1 MTLFV
6 VRRLVSL
13 IPVAFLVLLVT
24 FSLIHLTP
32 GNPAYT
38 ILGEEAS
45 RRSVALL
52 DQKLGLNHP
61 IWWQLVHYL
70 EQVATG
76 NLGQSLING
85 QPVFGLIVSRLPV
98 TGELALV
105 GLVGS
110 LLIALP
116 SGLLSAARPNR
127 WIDATSRILA
137 LIGAAVPNFWLAL
150 VLVYLFSVT
159 WHWFPS
165 LGWVPLSQGLGANL
179 WHLVLPAGVLALQ
192 LAAITARILRGEM
205 LEVIH
210 ALYIQ
215 TARAKGAPERTVL
228 LKHAFRNALIPVAT
242 VVGLQMGTLLGGVVI
257 TETIFSLPGMGQLV
271 VNAIFERDYPV
282 LDGTVLFMAFVVLIS
297 NLVVDVV
304 YALLD
309 PRIRY
314 H

>member
-1 MTLFV
+1 
-6 VRRLVSL
+6 
-13 IPVAFLVLLVT
+13 
-24 FSLIHLTP
+24 
-32 GNPAYT
+32 
-38 ILGEEAS
+38 
-45 RRSVALL
+45 
-52 DQKLGLNHP
+52 
-61 IWWQLVHYL
+61 
-70 EQVATG
+70 
-76 NLGQSLING
+76 
-85 QPVFGLIVSRLPV
+85 
-98 TGELALV
+98 
-105 GLVGS
+105 
-110 LLIALP
+110 
-116 SGLLSAARPNR
+116 
-127 WIDATSRILA
+127 
-137 LIGAAVPNFWLAL
+137 
-150 VLVYLFSVT
+150 
-159 WHWFPS
+159 S